1 MLCRLRL
8 PARRISA
15 SVGCKNGH
23 GCPSLLVYV
32 PRGTRASFRVF
43 AVRTSAA
50 VSIAVPEVAAA
61 AARLICQPQRRPRW
75 LERQLNCPRVLAS
88 SLLHVAFVSGGASCR
103 LAMETLEN
111 IAEVRWTWAWAQIGG
126 REAMMTWARTPIDVV
141 RRRIDVRK
149 AAPKH
154 GGRQE
159 ASVQGPIGKQGTQ
172 PAHRSYVRCQSTG
185 GKDPEIG
192 MPEHCS
198 QHVNKVH
205 QPLRK
210 GAVSIHLVRRLV

>member
-1 MLCRLRL
+1 MRL

-23 GCPSLLVYV
+23 GCPSLLVYYV

-88 SLLHVAFVSGGASCR
+88 SLLHVAFVSGGATCR

-172 PAHRSYVRCQSTG
+172 PAHRSYVRCQRTG

-192 MPEHCS
+192 LPEHCS

>member
-1 MLCRLRL
+1 MRL

-88 SLLHVAFVSGGASCR
+88 SLLHVAFVSGSASSR
-103 LAMETLEN
+103 LAIETLEN
-111 IAEVRWTWAWAQIGG
+111 IVEVRWTWTWAQIGG
-126 REAMMTWARTPIDVV
+126 REAMTTWARTPIDVA

-154 GGRQE
+154 GGKQE
-159 ASVQGPIGKQGTQ
+159 ASVQGPIGGQGTQ

-185 GKDPEIG
+185 GKDPESG